1 MIIILFLLLII
12 IITARYTRSL
22 FAGMEA
28 TKPPSGSE
36 FPHSFHAHYSRVLL
50 VQSSGQAAD
59 DPRSKAVK
67 KIAKLIHFIT
77 LLQYR
82 NDSDSDDDSSNSSHR
97 QPVLVSTVHHQL
109 GLTPPSIASTAFQL
123 ASSRAT
129 LVLPGC
135 VDMLTFMQSLRPF
148 FYPSNSDAWT
158 TSLAN
163 FFLTYVL
170 QLCRHVGHALAS
182 TVMMK
187 DSPSSITSS
196 STTTTTFSCCPPSKR
211 YFSELHLPTV
221 QHLVVHLLPFCMEG
235 IYSKN
240 PHMASYSSACLKN
253 LVAVHPAAAAPIVL
267 PFLLAALDPEAV
279 SQVTEL

>member
-1 MIIILFLLLII
+1 MIINLLLFI

-22 FAGMEA
+22 IAGMEA

-82 NDSDSDDDSSNSSHR
+82 SDSDSDDDSSNNNSSSHR
-97 QPVLVSTVHHQL
+97 LPVLVSTVHHQL

-123 ASSRAT
+123 ASCRAT
-129 LVLPGC
+129 MVLPGC

-182 TVMMK
+182 TVLK
-187 DSPSSITSS
+187 VSPSSSISS
-196 STTTTTFSCCPPSKR
+196 TFSCCPPSKR

-279 SQVTEL
+279 SQVTK